1 MFSDKL
7 IKLLTHSFIA
17 LNQSNFFKETK
28 ENLKEGPFA
37 VICDFAEN
45 YKFVLQDEIQS
56 FHWNN
61 SQATI
66 LPFAIYYK
74 SENKLSP
81 PALSSYLTVAITMQ
95 FLFIYSLKE

>member
-28 ENLKEGPFA
+28 ENLKEGQFA

-66 LPFAIYYK
+66 LPFVIYYK
-74 SENKLSP
+74 SENKIVST
-81 PALSSYLTVAITMQ
+81 SFVIKSVAITMQ

>member
-28 ENLKEGPFA
+28 ENLKEGQFA

-56 FHWNN
+56 LIIGTTLK
-61 SQATI
+61 Q
-66 LPFAIYYK
+66 
-74 SENKLSP
+74 
-81 PALSSYLTVAITMQ
+81 Q
-95 FLFIYSLKE
+95 FFPL